1 MGWQAK
7 LAHYS
12 CVSRLGTA
20 PIVVVHALG
29 GRLRRDFVDIARAGG
44 RVVPVPSYCLTL
56 RGHSHLGRNAPGTL
70 LEAARLVGVDDRI
83 VLCDPD
89 LVFVRRPRFGW
100 TLSGAEADYLDYED
114 PLVMA
119 AARRLGIGADA
130 IAARGDSLRCGT
142 PFVVPASLAEPL
154 ARAWMA
160 ALEAFWP
167 LRWLDQMYAFGLATV
182 LLGVRVRRSRFT
194 VDNQHPHARL
204 RVEVVHYCQDSA
216 LWSKRRFFRHRDA
229 ARVWSPPRGRAGTV
243 LGEVLRQLE
252 EAGRYFVAHS
262 NSWPSKADRG
272 RRVALA
278 P

>member
-12 CVSRLGTA
+12 CVSRLGTI
-20 PIVVVHALG
+20 PIVVVHALN
-29 GRLRRDFVDIARAGG
+29 GRLRRAFADIARVGG
-44 RVVPVPSYCLTL
+44 RVVPVPSYCLTH
-56 RGHSHLGRNAPGTL
+56 RGHSHLGRNAAGTL
-70 LEAARLVGVDDRI
+70 LEAARLVGGNDRI

-100 TLSGAEADYLDYED
+100 TLSGAEADYLAYED
-114 PLVMA
+114 PLVLA

-142 PFVVPASLAEPL
+142 PFVVPASLAAPL
-154 ARAWMA
+154 AQAWMA

-194 VDNQHPHARL
+194 VDNRHPHARL
-204 RVEVVHYCQDSA
+204 QVEVVHYCQDSA

-229 ARVWSPPRGRAGTV
+229 ARVWAPPRGRAGTV

-252 EAGRYFVAHS
+252 EAGRYFATH
-262 NSWPSKADRG
+262 A
-272 RRVALA
+272 RRRRNPLGEERMPALA
-278 P
+278 